1 MNIAVFSIVMGYCG
15 LAFSYMAAA
24 GLWGLPA
31 SIGEGIG
38 MAAAVIYAGLVIGY
52 GWKVIMRSDAVL
64 AEWKSPEGA
73 PFFATFGMA
82 SVLLAAIVE
91 AWSIPV
97 AAVIWVI
104 GVLALF
110 ACIFLLWRRWMHEKQ
125 DISRLTPSWLLILIS
140 PLTIP
145 VAGNSLKLFGYQ
157 ELTLFSLSI
166 GLGLGMAGVM
176 FFLKEAV
183 FDKHFG
189 PGLLILLTPFG
200 MAYLDY
206 TATFGTD
213 TFSSLLLHCG
223 LFLAIPLLITVL
235 TDMVKGTFSLLW
247 WSTGFPFMAFTNA
260 MLHYAKAYPS
270 DITNVLSAEFLA
282 GGTVLI
288 AYLSIK
294 TVLGLLKNR

>member
-1 MNIAVFSIVMGYCG
+1 
-15 LAFSYMAAA
+15 
-24 GLWGLPA
+24 
-31 SIGEGIG
+31 
-38 MAAAVIYAGLVIGY
+38 
-52 GWKVIMRSDAVL
+52 
-64 AEWKSPEGA
+64 
-73 PFFATFGMA
+73 
-82 SVLLAAIVE
+82 
-91 AWSIPV
+91 
-97 AAVIWVI
+97 
-104 GVLALF
+104 
-110 ACIFLLWRRWMHEKQ
+110 MHEKQ
-125 DISRLTPSWLLILIS
+125 DISRLTPAWLLILIS

-183 FDKHFG
+183 FDKYFG

-213 TFSSLLLHCG
+213 TFSTLLLHCG

-294 TVLGLLKNR
+294 TILGLLKNH